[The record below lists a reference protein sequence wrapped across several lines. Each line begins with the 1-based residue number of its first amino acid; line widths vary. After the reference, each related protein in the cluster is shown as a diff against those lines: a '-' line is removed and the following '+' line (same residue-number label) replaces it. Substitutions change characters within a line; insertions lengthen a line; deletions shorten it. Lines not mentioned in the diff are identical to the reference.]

1 MTSSADVIIL
11 SSSPGTSPCIPTRLA
26 NNVQRQPERQ
36 PESATTELLPSPS
49 ELFLPPS
56 RSRFFDVPTRKDD
69 APKKK
74 HSTTKKTAPSDGK
87 ERDAP
92 SKRRQRA
99 KQVTKEPAQNALD
112 DLEPQSLDP
121 IKNDV
126 KKTARSQKSRSKPK
140 ARKETGNLKLAGK
153 VTKASKSNDTQT
165 KTTKTTKK
173 AGEKTAAVQSPS
185 VDSTEPSEP
194 TNPSNAQ
201 GKDEVLHLD
210 EATRRRRDWTPPR
223 ETPPELINTMD
234 NGTTSDETSEPSA
247 KSGFGDILTDYNYS
261 GSSSDS
267 REVSANEGGPT
278 KRRRIELV
286 DPQCNPLHGRNF
298 KEDTAVQGNTPS
310 SVSSSGRQAKRK
322 PKTQKRFTT
331 LTARMTA
338 QYTSNDAEEEPQA
351 DDTMQ
356 YITKPNSRGK
366 KSKSNVKDPELI
378 VLSPDSAFKALDQ
391 QDVVFGTCSQLE
403 RDDSPETFR
412 ETQRAIRASETLA
425 FGERGTGSTSDLA
438 QTARSE
444 STSSSMSR
452 FTGGRNL
459 WSVAGRDTAGSLVQ
473 AGSVEK
479 VDLTDASH
487 VSKPNDAPKR
497 RPSLDVSDDEWLDLD
512 YGKPGDSR
520 DKALSSTKALEQ
532 PAEPNPLTTT
542 VLAQPVPDTQS
553 AATKSHHT
561 TEVSQPA
568 PMPQYNG
575 FTDAELSTQVAS
587 YGFKS
592 VKGRKKMVDL
602 LQKCW
607 ESKHG
612 KADRPAGVF
621 PQPPSTAQAGNTT
634 AASATKPR
642 SPKPKPKAKT
652 KPKMTASAATR
663 TEPATRTQTVAIT
676 TPKKNQQRSSTVGR
690 PPPSS
695 YIDVEEIQ
703 DSEEEVVLSP
713 SQVQKRYTEIFSNTT
728 TSAQAPSLE
737 ILTKDRP
744 QTPTKR
750 KTTTAKTSHGTKST
764 SSTAATKADK
774 LPVAERGSQLDI
786 SIQITKAVRAQPQL
800 STSNSRSQPTWHE
813 KILMYDPIVL
823 EDFTSWLNVEG
834 LGLIG
839 EDREVGTVT
848 VREWCEAKGICCCW
862 KKNASW

>member
-1 MTSSADVIIL
+1 
-11 SSSPGTSPCIPTRLA
+11 
-26 NNVQRQPERQ
+26 
-36 PESATTELLPSPS
+36 
-49 ELFLPPS
+49 
-56 RSRFFDVPTRKDD
+56 VPTRKND

-74 HSTTKKTAPSDGK
+74 RSTTKKLAPSDEQEKDASSETRQKAK
-87 ERDAP
+87 E
-92 SKRRQRA
+92 
-99 KQVTKEPAQNALD
+99 VTKEPTHNVLD

-121 IKNDV
+121 EKNAV
-126 KKTARSQKSRSKPK
+126 KKTAASQKSRAKPK
-140 ARKETGNLKLAGK
+140 AKKETGNLKLAGK
-153 VTKASKSNDTQT
+153 VTKANKSNDTQT

-173 AGEKTAAVQSPS
+173 VGKKTAAVQSPH

-194 TNPSNAQ
+194 MKPSNAL

-223 ETPPELINTMD
+223 ETPPQLINTVD
-234 NGTTSDETSEPSA
+234 NGTTSDETSELSA
-247 KSGFGDILTDYNYS
+247 KSGFGCILTDYNYS

-267 REVSANEGGPT
+267 REVSANEGRLT

-286 DPQCNPLHGRNF
+286 DPQCNPHHSRNA
-298 KEDTAVQGNTPS
+298 KEDTVTQGDTPS
-310 SVSSSGRQAKRK
+310 SIPSSGRQAKRK

-338 QYTSNDAEEEPQA
+338 QYTSNDVEEDPEA
-351 DDTMQ
+351 DDITQ
-356 YITKPNSRGK
+356 YITKPKLRGNRSR
-366 KSKSNVKDPELI
+366 SNDRDPELI
-378 VLSPDSAFKALDQ
+378 VLSPEAAFKALDQ

-403 RDDSPETFR
+403 RDDSPETLR
-412 ETQRAIRASETLA
+412 EMQRAIRASEALA
-425 FGERGTGSTSDLA
+425 FGERGTGFSPGLE

-444 STSSSMSR
+444 SSSNSMSR
-452 FTGGRNL
+452 FTGARNL
-459 WSVAGRDTAGSLVQ
+459 WSIAGQDTAGSLVRV
-473 AGSVEK
+473 GSVEN

-487 VSKPNDAPKR
+487 VSKPKEAPKR
-497 RPSLDVSDDEWLDLD
+497 RTRLDVSDDEWLDLD

-520 DKALSSTKALEQ
+520 DKTLSSTKVSEQ
-532 PAEPNPLTTT
+532 PAEPNPSTTA
-542 VLAQPVPDTQS
+542 VVAPPVPDTQP
-553 AATKSHHT
+553 ARTKSHHT
-561 TEVSQPA
+561 PEASQPA

-575 FTDAELSTQVAS
+575 FTDAELSRQVAS

-592 VKGRKKMVDL
+592 VKGRKKMIEL

-612 KADRPAGVF
+612 KANQPVGVSS
-621 PQPPSTAQAGNTT
+621 QPPSTAQAGNITT
-634 AASATKPR
+634 APATNPP

-652 KPKMTASAATR
+652 KPKKSAPTTAP
-663 TEPATRTQTVAIT
+663 TEPATQTETVAKT
-676 TPKKNQQRSSTVGR
+676 TPKKNQQRSTKVGS

-695 YIDVEEIQ
+695 YIDIEEIR
-703 DSEEEVVLSP
+703 DSEEEVFLSP
-713 SQVQKRYTEIFSNTT
+713 SQVQKRYTEIFSNTK

-750 KTTTAKTSHGTKST
+750 KTTASKTSRSTKST
-764 SSTAATKADK
+764 SSIAATKTDK
-774 LPVAERGSQLDI
+774 PPAAECGSQLDI

-800 STSNSRSQPTWHE
+800 LTSNSRTRPTWHE

-839 EDREVGTVT
+839 DDREVGTAA
-848 VREWCEAKGICCCW
+848 VREWCEGKGICCCW